1 MTDYYDVQ
9 YRFGAWVVVQ
19 YLNPVVRI
27 EYAQYLRDE
36 HLGRNVETQR
46 EAEDL
51 AADLR
56 RIAAME
62 TV

>member
-1 MTDYYDVQ
+1 MTDLYDVQ

-19 YLNPVVRI
+19 YLNPIYRTEIGRI
-27 EYAQYLRDE
+27 YRDE
-36 HLGRNVETQR
+36 RLGRNVETQR
-46 EAEDL
+46 EAGDL